1 MPTEEAIVLVG
12 GLGTRLRAVVSD
24 RLLSRGIDADSV
36 DWDAWR
42 SGERRWTVRLSYE
55 SGSAHRQAD
64 FTYDQTGSFRERI
77 EAKGARLEPGFW
89 RLTDAR
95 IYGIN
100 VPPTELFR
108 ISVEDAIAPI
118 TWAEYRAT
126 SNTPAIILNM
136 MEQEK
141 GVVPAE
147 WFASSAAVSRAEWQA
162 VHRWSAVL
170 NEWEAVPIS

>member
-1 MPTEEAIVLVG
+1 MKYHFTNRQGWDGIHADQRIELSTVNVAPGQL
-12 GLGTRLRAVVSD
+12 AVVWFS
-24 RLLSRGIDADSV
+24 SNPT
-36 DWDAWR
+36 WDYSAR
-42 SGERRWTVRLSYE
+42 ANVRITL
-55 SGSAHRQAD
+55 QV
-64 FTYDQTGSFRERI
+64 
-77 EAKGARLEPGFW
+77 GARRVDYKLSIQELWNGLVVPQ
-89 RLTDAR
+89 
-95 IYGIN
+95 YGIN

-170 NEWEAVPIS
+170 NEWEAVPIP